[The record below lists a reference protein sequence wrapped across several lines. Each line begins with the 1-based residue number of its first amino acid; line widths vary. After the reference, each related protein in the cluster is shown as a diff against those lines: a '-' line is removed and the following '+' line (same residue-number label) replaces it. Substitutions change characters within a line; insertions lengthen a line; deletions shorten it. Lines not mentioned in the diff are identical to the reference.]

1 MVVLEARR
9 KLLAELMR
17 IAPASRKT
25 TAEERTQMPDWL
37 GTVLGVIAGGAL
49 TLFSGWLADT
59 RLNAREREGRK
70 DERSERLAIRRSD
83 FQRETLLALQTASQR
98 LIRNTGAS
106 LHQDIM
112 AHRTGSEWQKQQLPD
127 NLSDEHLQWNT
138 ETLLLASRVRDD
150 EVRGLADQ
158 LRSQCTVVGF
168 SGGQTE
174 AEGRMAAAAVT
185 QDALIQRIGFLVR
198 EIDEIETRAA

>member
-1 MVVLEARR
+1 
-9 KLLAELMR
+9 
-17 IAPASRKT
+17 
-25 TAEERTQMPDWL
+25 MPDWL

-59 RLNAREREGRK
+59 RLNTRERERRK
-70 DERSERLAIRRSD
+70 DERSERIAIRRSD
-83 FQRETLLALQTASQR
+83 FQRETLLALQTASQK

-106 LHQDIM
+106 LHQDIV
-112 AHRTGSEWQKQQLPD
+112 AHRTGSQWQKQQLPD

-168 SGGQTE
+168 SGSEAE

>member
-1 MVVLEARR
+1 M
-9 KLLAELMR
+9 LAELMR
-17 IAPASRKT
+17 SAPAFRE
-25 TAEERTQMPDWL
+25 TATEGRTQMPDWL

-59 RLNAREREGRK
+59 RLNTRERERRK
-70 DERSERLAIRRSD
+70 DERSERIAIRRGD
-83 FQRETLLALQTASQR
+83 FQRETLLALQTASQK

-112 AHRTGSEWQKQQLPD
+112 AHRTGSQWQKQQLPN

-168 SGGQTE
+168 SSSEAE